1 MNTGIAITFRVC
13 LALVTLFLFT
23 KFLSKRSLARLTY
36 FDYLAVVTLG
46 TLAGNLTFNT
56 KIAIL
61 DFLLAMVLITI
72 IIRIISYLAIKSNFY
87 RNKIAGHPTVLIR
100 NGKILEEKMHELN
113 YSYDYLF
120 LQLRQHDIFNLAKV
134 EFAILEAN
142 GELSVQLK
150 SQYRSVTPQ
159 DLGLDTDYEGL
170 TVPVILEGQILK
182 ENLKANNLSP
192 PWLQKELA
200 KQNITESKEVA
211 FAALATDG
219 ELYIDL
225 YND

>member
-61 DFLLAMVLITI
+61 DFLLAMILITI

>member
-1 MNTGIAITFRVC
+1 MGTGIVITFRVC

-36 FDYLAVVTLG
+36 FDYLDVVTLG
-46 TLAGNLTFNT
+46 TLAGNLAFNT
-56 KIAIL
+56 KIAIF

-100 NGKILEEKMHELN
+100 NGKILEDKMHELN

-142 GELSVQLK
+142 GQLSVQLK
-150 SQYRSVTPQ
+150 SQYRTVIPK

-170 TVPVILEGQILK
+170 MVPVILEGEILVD
-182 ENLKANNLSP
+182 NLAANDLSES
-192 PWLQKELA
+192 WLEQELA
-200 KQNITESKEVA
+200 QMQITESKEVA

-219 ELYIDL
+219 QLYLDL